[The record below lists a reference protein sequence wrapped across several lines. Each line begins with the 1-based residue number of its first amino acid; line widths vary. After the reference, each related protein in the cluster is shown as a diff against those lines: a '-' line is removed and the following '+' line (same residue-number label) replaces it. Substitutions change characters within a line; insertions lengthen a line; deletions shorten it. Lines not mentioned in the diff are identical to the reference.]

1 MRTPCLWDKGPPP
14 HNDSTRDL
22 GFATASVDMIMF
34 DYSVADRVDCVCAGN
49 HG

>member
-1 MRTPCLWDKGPPP
+1 MVSEPG
-14 HNDSTRDL
+14 STRDF

-34 DYSVADRVDCVCAGN
+34 DYYGVDRVDCVCAGN